1 MDDAGPCASRYAGDQ
16 ERDRIQPT
24 FLKACFD
31 EADARVRNLNGQ
43 VQPGL
48 GEGTKQTGP
57 PGSLV
62 PSLNSGPYDRDAVA
76 YGLRASGM
84 RLSLTARPL
93 AA

>member
-1 MDDAGPCASRYAGDQ
+1 MDDARPCASRYAGDQ

-24 FLKACFD
+24 IFGACL
-31 EADARVRNLNGQ
+31 ADAEARVRNLNGQ

-62 PSLNSGPYDRDAVA
+62 PSLNSVPYVA
-76 YGLRASGM
+76 TRSF
-84 RLSLTARPL
+84 TA
-93 AA
+93 